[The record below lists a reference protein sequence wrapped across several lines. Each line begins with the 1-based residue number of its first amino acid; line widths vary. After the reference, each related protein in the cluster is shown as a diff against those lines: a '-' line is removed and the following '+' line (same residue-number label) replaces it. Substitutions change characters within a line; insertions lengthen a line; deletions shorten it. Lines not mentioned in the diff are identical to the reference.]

1 MTDKQQKP
9 RGLVI
14 KLLFG
19 LLGFGAFY
27 LLGHW
32 FLPVFLAIGM
42 SFLLYPIVDRLER
55 LKIKG
60 RAFPNT
66 LAVLIASCCSGC
78 SCMRRPMC

>member
-42 SFLLYPIVDRLER
+42 SFLLYPIVDQ
-55 LKIKG
+55 IG
-60 RAFPNT
+60 RAH
-66 LAVLIASCCSGC
+66 V
-78 SCMRRPMC
+78 

>member
-66 LAVLIASCCSGC
+66 LAVLIAFLLFGLFL
-78 SCMRRPMC
+78 